1 MATTTDTDATVVDG
15 RRIRGRTT
23 IALETTRDGDWRA
36 TQDGVDVVGRGES
49 AALAAADYCRRVED
63 ADA

>member
-1 MATTTDTDATVVDG
+1 MGTSIETDAAAVDG

-36 TQDGVDVVGRGES
+36 TQDGVDVVGRGET
-49 AALAAADYCRRVED
+49 AALAAADYCRRVEG
-63 ADA
+63 ADE